1 MSKTSETNL
10 MRNFELPHVIAW
22 TLVGLLTMVPV
33 FLTLLQSVPNG
44 AAGIAGI
51 NKEISQLSGLVGTV
65 LCNKSSSVHTAALFR
80 ADVWRLERVYRPPYR
95 GALAL
100 LGHGSP
106 TFVALALIPEGMRSA
121 ALPYT

>member
-51 NKEISQLSGLVGTV
+51 NKEISQLSGLVGTILYAITLV
-65 LCNKSSSVHTAALFR
+65 LST
-80 ADVWRLERVYRPPYR
+80 
-95 GALAL
+95 L
-100 LGHGSP
+100 LR
-106 TFVALALIPEGMRSA
+106 FL
-121 ALPYT
+121 